1 MDEAVWE
8 GRRRGVLF
16 DASNGYSHF
25 SFDVAKAALRNGFMP
40 DLIST
45 DLTKKTF
52 LTTHAFGLPYL
63 MSKYMSLG
71 IDFNEIV
78 KAVTLMPAGILGM
91 DGKIGTLRLG
101 AQADICIVKI
111 KEAEVKFKD
120 AKGLEREY
128 NKMIVP
134 QMVIKA
140 GEIVFRQYDFYPG
153 F

>member
-1 MDEAVWE
+1 
-8 GRRRGVLF
+8 
-16 DASNGYSHF
+16 
-25 SFDVAKAALRNGFMP
+25 
-40 DLIST
+40 
-45 DLTKKTF
+45 
-52 LTTHAFGLPYL
+52 